1 MNGRTIS
8 GVLIVL
14 FLLFF
19 FIGIMRNAKGFSQAA
34 GTMFT
39 GVNTLGKTLEGR

>member
-1 MNGRTIS
+1 MNPRNIFGF
-8 GVLIVL
+8 LLVL

-19 FIGIMRNAKGFSQAA
+19 FIGIMRNAKGFSSAA
-34 GTMFT
+34 GTMFS

>member
-1 MNGRTIS
+1 VNPRNIFGF
-8 GVLIVL
+8 LLVL

-19 FIGIMRNAKGFSQAA
+19 FIGIMRNAKGFSSAA
-34 GTMFT
+34 GTMFS

>member
-1 MNGRTIS
+1 MNPRNIFGF
-8 GVLIVL
+8 LLVL

-19 FIGIMRNAKGFSQAA
+19 FIGIMRNAKGFSSAA

-39 GVNTLGKTLEGR
+39 GVNTLGRTLEGR